1 MQQKKIPVR
10 MCAGCGEH
18 FPKKELVRIVHTP
31 QGEIH
36 MDLTGRMAGR
46 GAYLCR
52 NAECLRKA
60 QKAKRL
66 ERACRLLKLPK
77 IEFAFHCPCTEA
89 ERRR

>member
-1 MQQKKIPVR
+1 
-10 MCAGCGEH
+10 
-18 FPKKELVRIVHTP
+18 
-31 QGEIH
+31 

-66 ERACRLLKLPK
+66 ERAFQCPVPDEVMAKL
-77 IEFAFHCPCTEA
+77 EEELNAADE
-89 ERRR
+89 

>member
-31 QGEIH
+31 QGEVH
-36 MDLTGRMAGR
+36 VDPTGRMAGR
-46 GAYLCR
+46 GAYLC
-52 NAECLRKA
+52 KA

-66 ERACRLLKLPK
+66 ERAFQCPEPDEVMAKL
-77 IEFAFHCPCTEA
+77 EEELNAADE
-89 ERRR
+89 

>member
-18 FPKKELVRIVHTP
+18 FPKKELVRVVHTP

-36 MDLTGRMAGR
+36 VDLTGKMAGR

-52 NAECLRKA
+52 NAGCLRKA

-66 ERACRLLKLPK
+66 ERAFQGPVPDEVMAKL
-77 IEFAFHCPCTEA
+77 EEELNTVHE
-89 ERRR
+89 